1 MTARFVMG
9 CSAQSA
15 LARCIAGS
23 PSRRPGNFL
32 LRGQKKVTKEEA
44 LNRTPE
50 LLAQAGPRDSQWAA
64 AHTRTA
70 ALSLLSLSPAP
81 RIAPAARLTRGCT
94 PCSRENQTQRRSGD
108 AIRATPFVGWGER
121 SEPQR
126 HGTAGVGVRCAHPNP
141 RRPSDVA
148 FAFADEPG
156 VQPALTGVK
165 AQCVVLVIGTAARA
179 QRFASA
185 RKSKGCFRAPL
196 LAAPRWF
203 AVQGLFFGDF
213 LLAPQKK
220 VTRPP
225 GRTPGNAAMSS
236 TPRQS
241 IPTPAP
247 KP

>member
-1 MTARFVMG
+1 
-9 CSAQSA
+9 
-15 LARCIAGS
+15 
-23 PSRRPGNFL
+23 
-32 LRGQKKVTKEEA
+32 
-44 LNRTPE
+44 
-50 LLAQAGPRDSQWAA
+50 
-64 AHTRTA
+64 
-70 ALSLLSLSPAP
+70 
-81 RIAPAARLTRGCT
+81 
-94 PCSRENQTQRRSGD
+94 
-108 AIRATPFVGWGER
+108 
-121 SEPQR
+121 
-126 HGTAGVGVRCAHPNP
+126 
-141 RRPSDVA
+141 
-148 FAFADEPG
+148 

-220 VTRPP
+220 TEGFGEAKVTRPP

>member
-1 MTARFVMG
+1 MTAVLVAF
-9 CSAQSA
+9 CSSQQA

-23 PSRRPGNFL
+23 PARRRGNFL

-44 LNRTPE
+44 LNRTPAP
-50 LLAQAGPRDSQWAA
+50 LARAAPCNSRTAA
-64 AHTRTA
+64 AHMRPA

-81 RIAPAARLTRGCT
+81 SLAPAARLTRGCT
-94 PCSRENQTQRRSGD
+94 PCSRENPIHRRSGD

-126 HGTAGVGVRCAHPNP
+126 HGTAGV
-141 RRPSDVA
+141 A

-165 AQCVVLVIGTAARA
+165 VRSAVLVTGTAARA
-179 QRFASA
+179 QRLASA
-185 RKSKGCFRAPL
+185 RNARGGFRAPL
-196 LAAPRWF
+196 LAASRWL

-220 VTRPP
+220 TEGFGEAKVTRPP
-225 GRTPGNAAMSS
+225 GRTPGNATSS
-236 TPRQS
+236 RALRQS
-241 IPTPAP
+241 NPSEVASA
-247 KP
+247 

>member
-44 LNRTPE
+44 LNRTP
-50 LLAQAGPRDSQWAA
+50 APCARAA
-64 AHTRTA
+64 PCNSRSVIGQTRPA

-81 RIAPAARLTRGCT
+81 SIAPAARLTRGCT
-94 PCSRENQTQRRSGD
+94 PCSRENQIQRRSGD

-126 HGTAGVGVRCAHPNP
+126 HGTAG
-141 RRPSDVA
+141 VA

-179 QRFASA
+179 QRVASA
-185 RKSKGCFRAPL
+185 RNARGGFRAPL
-196 LAAPRWF
+196 LAASRWL

-225 GRTPGNAAMSS
+225 GRTPGK
-236 TPRQS
+236 QQ
-241 IPTPAP
+241 
-247 KP
+247 